1 MTKHFCDWCGKE
13 IYKSAPSIIPEVYQ
27 DMLRGEKVGDLHF
40 QEDDWS
46 GTTWSGTTGKRVL
59 FLTMEIDLCPVCV
72 NRITELGNAIRKEA
86 HNDR

>member
-1 MTKHFCDWCGKE
+1 MTKHFCDWCGKQ
-13 IYKSAPSIIPEVYQ
+13 IYQYAPSIIPEVYQ
-27 DMLRGEKVGDLHF
+27 DMFRGEKVGNLHF

-46 GTTWSGTTGKRVL
+46 GLTGKRE
-59 FLTMEIDLCPVCV
+59 FLTREIDLCPACV